1 VRRGGSGFGTGGGV
15 GGSICLRPD
24 VRRGVGAGNGVRGVA
39 LTARGRANV
48 VVFFTPFPFVRVCL
62 ALTLVVLVVA
72 SLFLLSLVLLAF
84 SLMALRGLAFFTAAF
99 FSFATGL
106 VVRVFSFVAGLLVL
120 FLAATLTFE
129 TGLVLVDSRFL
140 VDLALVSLAGR
151 PLVKVPLEGFLIALA
166 SLAFAFGL
174 SLAFFLRAAIIRS
187 SHQLNR
193 IVLL

>member
-1 VRRGGSGFGTGGGV
+1 MSLDAPRG
-15 GGSICLRPD
+15 LD
-24 VRRGVGAGNGVRGVA
+24 AGNGVRVVA
-39 LTARGRANV
+39 LTTRGRVNA
-48 VVFFTPFPFVRVCL
+48 VVFFTPFPLARVCL

-84 SLMALRGLAFFTAAF
+84 SLIALRGLAFFTAAF

-106 VVRVFSFVAGLLVL
+106 VVRFFNFVAGLLIL

-129 TGLVLVDSRFL
+129 TGLVLVDGRFL
-140 VDLALVSLAGR
+140 VALVSLAGR
-151 PLVKVPLEGFLIALA
+151 PLVKVPLAGFLVALA

-174 SLAFFLRAAIIRS
+174 SLDLAFFPRAAIIRS

-193 IVLL
+193 IVFAVRPSPFLSCGCITD